1 MNVAAKSA
9 AVALAALSVALLGA
23 MVSQASATPEA
34 VPARR
39 GAAFAT
45 VDDIVAEIE
54 QHGEAHVLVSL
65 ALDSSPSAANAGQLD
80 RLRRSVAVSQGRV
93 LGALANAGD
102 FARSREQAAV
112 MIRRQFEHVPAFALT
127 VRTRGALRRIVA
139 HPAVVGVQLD
149 TGGTGTLGGSVP
161 FIEADLRHA
170 LGNDGDGVTVAVLDT
185 GADLDHPDL
194 VDDILANQAC
204 FGDNNSAID
213 GVGFCPNGSDR
224 QTGAGSAEDDAGHG
238 THVTGIV
245 TSAGT
250 VSSPGA
256 APGAEIVSIKV
267 TDNCNFSGCFYA
279 FSEIV
284 AAWDWIIA
292 NNATLGIQVMNMS
305 FGTGTQYAGDCDTT
319 FPAAA
324 TAIATLQTMG
334 VIAFASAGNNGGT
347 MMGAPACLS
356 DVVSVGATDNADNVT
371 NFSDSNAT
379 TDIFAPGLN
388 VTSLAIGGG
397 TTQASGTS
405 MASPH
410 AAACAALL
418 IDAGDATTP
427 AAIET
432 RLETSPFQV
441 TDAAG
446 LTFPRI
452 DCSPE
457 GDPPVADIGGPYT
470 TDEGTN
476 VTLDASGSSDPE
488 GGVLTYAWDL
498 DDDGDFD
505 DATGVTAVFDD
516 VGQDGVFTVGVR
528 VTDPLGESDEAETT
542 VTVDNVA
549 PSVNL
554 GSDGPVPEN
563 TTVTVSGTIS
573 DPGWEESLTA
583 TIDWDDGAGPSA
595 LAGTLENVRPHATLT
610 FSASHVYGD
619 NGTFD
624 VEVCGAD
631 DDTST
636 CATVAV
642 TVTNVAPT
650 ATIDTSGA
658 VAFPGGPALVAT
670 IGEPLDVSGR
680 STDPGS
686 DDLALSWDWDDG
698 PPAPDVTT
706 AYLNAPPSP
715 DPFPSPEINPRD
727 VTDSQSHTFTGACFY
742 EVGFAALDDDAGSAS
757 DSVDVVILGDADLTR
772 SAGYW
777 YQQYRGGPA
786 QQFDDATL
794 GCYLEIVGL
803 VSSVFHELTDA
814 STPARAR
821 DVLRNPSGSSS
832 VEVQLDRQLLA
843 AWLNFANGAVA
854 WDELVDTD
862 GDGVA
867 DTEFGV
873 VVSAAEADRL
883 NPASTDAV
891 LEAHKDVLELINV
904 SG

>member
-1 MNVAAKSA
+1 M
-9 AVALAALSVALLGA
+9 LGALSIALIGA
-23 MVSQASATPEA
+23 TVSQARPAPEDDA
-34 VPARR
+34 GRR

-45 VDDIVAEIE
+45 VDEIVAEIDE
-54 QHGEAHVLVSL
+54 HGEAAVLVSL
-65 ALDSSPSAANAGQLD
+65 ALDVAPSASNRAHLD
-80 RLRRSVAVSQGRV
+80 RLRRSVAASQGRL

-102 FARSREQAAV
+102 FAHSREHAAV
-112 MIRRQFEHVPAFALT
+112 MIRRQFEHVPAFAVT
-127 VRTRGALRRIVA
+127 VRNRGALQRIVA

-149 TGGTGTLGGSVP
+149 TGGTGMLGDSVP

-194 VDDILANQAC
+194 VDDILADQAC
-204 FGDNNSAID
+204 FGDDNGAID

-267 TDNCNFSGCFYA
+267 TDDCSFSGCFYA

-292 NNATLGIQVMNMS
+292 NNATLGIEVMNMS

-324 TAIATLQTMG
+324 TAITTLRTMG

-347 MMGAPACLS
+347 LMGAPACLS

-371 NFSDSNAT
+371 NFSDSNAS
-379 TDIFAPGLN
+379 TDIFAPGSN

-397 TTQASGTS
+397 TTPASGTS

-418 IDAGDATTP
+418 IENGDATTP

-457 GDPPVADIGGPYT
+457 GDPPDADIGGPYT
-470 TDEGTN
+470 TDEGTD

-488 GGVLTYAWDL
+488 GGPLTFAWDL

-505 DATGVTAVFDD
+505 DATGPTALFDD

-528 VTDPLGESDEAETT
+528 VTDALGEADEAETT
-542 VTVDNVA
+542 VTVANVA
-549 PSVNL
+549 PSVTV
-554 GSDGPVPEN
+554 GSDGPVAEN
-563 TTVTVSGTIS
+563 TTVTVTGTIT
-573 DPGWEESLTA
+573 DPGWLESLTA
-583 TIDWDDGAGPSA
+583 TIDWDDGAGPTA
-595 LAGTLENVRPHATLT
+595 LTGTLENARPDATLSFEVT
-610 FSASHVYGD
+610 HVYGD
-619 NGTFD
+619 NGTFA
-624 VEVCGAD
+624 VEVCGSD

-636 CATVAV
+636 CETVDV
-642 TVTNVAPT
+642 SVTNVDPT
-650 ATIDTSGA
+650 ATIDTSAA

-670 IGEPLDVSGR
+670 VGEPLDVSGR

-686 DDLALSWDWDDG
+686 DDLVLSWDWDDG
-698 PPAPDVTT
+698 PPAPDVMTT
-706 AYLNAPPSP
+706 YLNGPLP
-715 DPFPSPEINPRD
+715 DLLPSPEINPRD

-742 EVGFAALDDDAGSAS
+742 EVVFAASDDDGGSAS

-786 QQFDDATL
+786 QKFDAVTL

-814 STPARAR
+814 STPALAR
-821 DVLRNPSGSSS
+821 GVLRNPSVASD
-832 VEVQLDRQLLA
+832 VRIQLDRQLLA

-873 VVSAAEADRL
+873 VISAAEADRL
-883 NPASTDAV
+883 NPATSAAV

-904 SG
+904 GG

>member
-1 MNVAAKSA
+1 MNVVARRT
-9 AVALAALSVALLGA
+9 AVVLGAVSVALIGST
-23 MVSQASATPEA
+23 VIQARSTPEDA
-34 VPARR
+34 AGRR

-45 VDDIVAEIE
+45 LDEIVAEIDE
-54 QHGEAHVLVSL
+54 HGEAAVLVSL
-65 ALDSSPSAANAGQLD
+65 ATDAAPNASSAAHLD
-80 RLRRSVAVSQGRV
+80 RLRRSVAVSQGRL

-102 FARSREQAAV
+102 FARSGAHAPVE
-112 MIRRQFEHVPAFALT
+112 IRRQFEYVPAFAVT
-127 VRTRGALRRIVA
+127 VRTRGALQRIVSN
-139 HPAVVGVQLD
+139 PTVVGVQLD
-149 TGGTGTLGGSVP
+149 TGGTGTLGASVP
-161 FIEADLRHA
+161 FIQADLRHA

-204 FGDNNSAID
+204 FGDDDGSID
-213 GVGFCPNGSDR
+213 GAGFCPNGSDR

-267 TDNCNFSGCFYA
+267 TDNCNFSGCFYF

-284 AAWDWIIA
+284 AAWDWILA

-305 FGTGTQYAGDCDTT
+305 FGTGTQYSGDCDTN

-324 TAIATLQTMG
+324 TAITSLRTAG

-347 MMGAPACLS
+347 QMGAPACLS

-371 NFSDSNAT
+371 NFSDSNAS

-410 AAACAALL
+410 AAGCAALL
-418 IDAGDATTP
+418 IEAGDATTP
-427 AAIET
+427 ATIEA

-470 TDEGTN
+470 TDEGTD

-488 GGVLTYAWDL
+488 GGALSYAWDL
-498 DDDGDFD
+498 DDDGIFD
-505 DATGVTAVFDD
+505 DATGPTALFDD
-516 VGQDGVFTVGVR
+516 VGQDGVFTVRVR
-528 VTDPLGESDEAETT
+528 VSDPLGETDDDETT
-542 VTVDNVA
+542 VTVENVA
-549 PSVNL
+549 PDVSF
-554 GSDGPVPEN
+554 GSDAPVAEN
-563 TTVTVSGTIS
+563 STVTVSGTIS
-573 DPGWEESLTA
+573 DPGWLEPLTA
-583 TIDWDDGAGPSA
+583 TIDWDDGAGPTA
-595 LAGTLENVRPHATLT
+595 LAGTLENVRPDATLT
-610 FSASHVYGD
+610 FEVTHVYGD
-619 NGTFD
+619 NGTFG
-624 VEVCGAD
+624 VQVCGAD

-636 CATVAV
+636 CETVDV
-642 TVTNVAPT
+642 SVTNVDPS
-650 ATIDTSGA
+650 ATIDESGT
-658 VAFPGGPALVAT
+658 VAFPGGSALVAT
-670 IGEPLDVSGR
+670 VGEPLAVSGR

-706 AYLNAPPSP
+706 TYLNDPAFP

-727 VTDSQSHTFTGACFY
+727 VTDSQSHMFTGACFY
-742 EVGFAALDDDAGSAS
+742 EVGFAALDDDGGSAS
-757 DSVDVVILGDADLTR
+757 DSVDVVILGNAGLAR

-786 QQFDDATL
+786 QQLDDVTL
-794 GCYLEIVGL
+794 ACYLEIVGL
-803 VSSVFHELTDA
+803 VSSVFDELTDA
-814 STPARAR
+814 STPAKAR
-821 DVLRNPSGSSS
+821 GVLRNPSAASD
-832 VEVQLDRQLLA
+832 VRVQLDRQLLA
-843 AWLNFANGAVA
+843 AWLNFANGAVG

-862 GDGVA
+862 GDGVV

-873 VVSAAEADRL
+873 VVSAAEADRV
-883 NPASTDAV
+883 NPASSDAV
-891 LEAHKDVLELINV
+891 LEAHKDVLELFNT